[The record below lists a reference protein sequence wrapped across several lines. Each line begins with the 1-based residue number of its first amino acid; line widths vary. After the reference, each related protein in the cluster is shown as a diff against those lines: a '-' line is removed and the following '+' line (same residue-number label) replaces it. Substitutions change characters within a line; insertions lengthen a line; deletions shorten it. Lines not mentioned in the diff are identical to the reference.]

1 MICGF
6 LDPKG
11 KLHPCC
17 KWEHVSKARELVD
30 KYANQLHRTDKYEFC
45 EDVLLKNGWICFR
58 AGDVYKGIYDHD
70 RKVLFITE
78 EQMCFLEKNRQEF
91 NLHQIAD
98 IEKMLRDFGDLHRW
112 CIDDSKEDAR

>member
-17 KWEHVSKARELVD
+17 KWEHVSKATELV
-30 KYANQLHRTDKYEFC
+30 KRFASQLHRTDKYEFC
-45 EDVLLKNGWICFR
+45 EDVLLKNGWICLR
-58 AGDVYKGIYDHD
+58 PGDVYKGIYDHD

-78 EQMCFLEKNRQEF
+78 EQMGFLEKNRHEF
-91 NLHQIAD
+91 NLHQTAD
-98 IEKMLRDFGDLHRW
+98 IEKMLHDFGDLHRW
-112 CIDDSKEDAR
+112 RSDNIKENLE